1 MFFLFLMIRRPPRS
15 TRTYTLFPYTTL
27 FRSLVA
33 KTFIAKPEVGVGRAL
48 LPQQRTRRYARARD
62 KFDQQRPARRCL
74 QIFDDMRLDPGVADH
89 GQCIARGPAL
99 RVMVDDDVGHFAL
112 RQQQVSSARR
122 GSHSSARPWQQSLAR
137 KTINPVNASML
148 ARWI

>member
-1 MFFLFLMIRRPPRS
+1 MRISDWISYVCSSDL
-15 TRTYTLFPYTTL
+15 
-27 FRSLVA
+27 
-33 KTFIAKPEVGVGRAL
+33 
-48 LPQQRTRRYARARD
+48 RYARARD

-89 GQCIARGPAL
+89 GQCIARGPTP

-122 GSHSSARPWQQSLAR
+122 GPDRQSTRLTSSHSCASRTPSTALTKKGSYADQQSTQTPHNTR
-137 KTINPVNASML
+137 STC
-148 ARWI
+148 

>member
-1 MFFLFLMIRRPPRS
+1 MFFF
-15 TRTYTLFPYTTL
+15 FKQ
-27 FRSLVA
+27 
-33 KTFIAKPEVGVGRAL
+33 KTAYEMRISDWSSDVCSSDLAL

-89 GQCIARGPAL
+89 GQCIARGHAL

-112 RQQQVSSARR
+112 RQQQESSARR
-122 GSHSSARPWQQSLAR
+122 GSPSSESPGQQYLAR
-137 KTINPVNASML
+137 KTINPVNASMF